1 MKKKAIRMAHAI
13 AAFAGVWLMLT
24 PVGVVAEDGPTT
36 VGTEVAANVMRELVL
51 PEGPGRDEVEAYCGA
66 CHSLQIVVQQGLSRD
81 RWSELLIWMV
91 EEQDMAELEAEEH
104 KLVLDYLATHL
115 GTDHRIGR

>member
-1 MKKKAIRMAHAI
+1 MQKRETRMARVMMAL
-13 AAFAGVWLMLT
+13 AGAWLILT
-24 PVGVVAEDGPTT
+24 PVGVVADEGSTA
-36 VGTEVAANVMRELVL
+36 GTEVAANVMREFEL